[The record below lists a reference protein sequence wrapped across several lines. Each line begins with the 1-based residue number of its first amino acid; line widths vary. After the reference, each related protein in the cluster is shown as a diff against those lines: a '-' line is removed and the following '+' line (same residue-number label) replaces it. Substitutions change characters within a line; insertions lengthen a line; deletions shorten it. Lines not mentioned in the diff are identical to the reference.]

1 MGTLENDVDVVA
13 HKAREKKRQSRHTL
27 EKNGGKE
34 EDQVDMS
41 ERS

>member
-1 MGTLENDVDVVA
+1 MGTQENDVDVVDY
-13 HKAREKKRQSRHTL
+13 KARVRKRYSRHTS